1 MKMIGNLQSDYL
13 MFPAKVIDDVA
24 NQCGFSHIAACSAYQ
39 EYMRFVDQNQELAI
53 DYINGILNSI
63 KKSYHPRV

>member
-1 MKMIGNLQSDYL
+1 MIGNLQADYIML
-13 MFPAKVIDDVA
+13 PVELIDDIT
-24 NQCGFSHIAACSAYQ
+24 NQCGFSHIAACSTYQ
-39 EYMRFVDQNQELAI
+39 KNIWFVDQNRVVSI